1 MYSAIVTRVERALT
15 ATLLWMTTGSVAAIP
30 SFMIPQPDDPL
41 LTVTVHLGLLVAFS
55 IGLTF
60 HLAPLADEPW
70 FDGLTMGEDARRALT
85 WVSVVVMVAGATG
98 LVTLATSAALR
109 YDPSLQFL
117 QMLSSLDIGWAVAAL
132 TLGLRRRFG
141 SQAAISGAVVL
152 GVVCVWAI
160 WRYLDTVGFSADG
173 GWLLQ
178 ASQLNRLVLPYD
190 MGAAFVALAA
200 FSLGVKRSRR
210 SPVNRPQAD

>member
-1 MYSAIVTRVERALT
+1 MVTRLERALT
-15 ATLLWMTTGSVAAIP
+15 ATLLWMTAGAAAAIP
-30 SFMIPQPDDPL
+30 SLMIPEPDDPL
-41 LTVTVHLGLLVAFS
+41 LTVTAHLVLLVAFS
-55 IGLTF
+55 VGLTF

-70 FDGLTMGEDARRALT
+70 FGGLDMGEEARRALT
-85 WVSVVVMVAGATG
+85 WVSVIVMVAGATG

-117 QMLSSLDIGWAVAAL
+117 QMLSSLDIAWAAAAL

-141 SQAAISGAVVL
+141 STAAISGAVVL

-160 WRYLDTVGFSADG
+160 WRYLDTVGFAADG

-190 MGAAFVALAA
+190 MGAAVLAVVA
-200 FSLGVKRSRR
+200 FSLGVKRSKR
-210 SPVNRPQAD
+210 SPLHPAV